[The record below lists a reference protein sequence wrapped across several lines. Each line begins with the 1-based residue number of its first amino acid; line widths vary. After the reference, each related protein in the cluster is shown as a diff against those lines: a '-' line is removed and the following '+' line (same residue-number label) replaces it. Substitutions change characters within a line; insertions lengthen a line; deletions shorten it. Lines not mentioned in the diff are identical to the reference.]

1 MSAGGPPTTVFLD
14 IDIDGH
20 RAAHKRAVDF
30 VSANSIKYGLS
41 SADLRELGGSERAR
55 LPELFSSDHAWSARG
70 RIELSPAPAERVV
83 IELFAAA
90 APTCAANFRALCT
103 GEKGKA
109 KGSGLPLHFKGSVI
123 HRVVAGQFVQGGD
136 FTHGNGA
143 GGESIWGAPFKDD
156 AAALKLKVD
165 APGLLCMS
173 NTGKNS
179 NGSQFFFTLAPLP
192 KLSGKHCVFGRVV
205 SGLEVLQRVG
215 ELDTAAERPVK
226 EVRIADCGLL

>member
-14 IDIDGH
+14 IDVDGH

-103 GEKGKA
+103 A
-109 KGSGLPLHFKGSVI
+109 SRDSS
-123 HRVVAGQFVQGGD
+123 RRSSR
-136 FTHGNGA
+136 GA
-143 GGESIWGAPFKDD
+143 HDRSSRGA
-156 AAALKLKVD
+156 
-165 APGLLCMS
+165 
-173 NTGKNS
+173 
-179 NGSQFFFTLAPLP
+179 
-192 KLSGKHCVFGRVV
+192 H
-205 SGLEVLQRVG
+205 E
-215 ELDTAAERPVK
+215 
-226 EVRIADCGLL
+226 